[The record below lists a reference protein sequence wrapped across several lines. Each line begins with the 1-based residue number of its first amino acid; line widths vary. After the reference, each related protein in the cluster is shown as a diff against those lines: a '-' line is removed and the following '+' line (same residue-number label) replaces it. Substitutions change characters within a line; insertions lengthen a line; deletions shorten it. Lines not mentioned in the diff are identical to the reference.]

1 MSAPHPSATAG
12 DLAESRRAGLG
23 RFASIA
29 SPAMATRRDE
39 VTVDDGRFAVHVA
52 VPDAPNGAGVLLIQE
67 IFGVGAYITA
77 VADRLAA
84 LGYTVAAPDLFW
96 RFAPGHAA
104 DHDEAGLTRS
114 MELVAQLDPQKAVT
128 DCTAT
133 LTHLRSLPEVTGR
146 AGVLGFCLGG
156 TLAIGCAIAG
166 DPDAVVSYYGS
177 GVPDL
182 VDQLGSITAPT
193 LLHFGG
199 ADPYIPGD
207 QVEQVAAAARQHAGI
222 EVNVEAGAGHAF
234 DNHEAPMFFDARAA
248 EHAWELTR
256 AFLATHLGGG

>member
-1 MSAPHPSATAG
+1 MSV
-12 DLAESRRAGLG
+12 
-23 RFASIA
+23 
-29 SPAMATRRDE
+29 RRDE
-39 VTVDDGRFAVHVA
+39 VAVDDGTFTVHLA
-52 VPDAPNGAGVLLIQE
+52 VPDVPNGAGVLVIQE

-114 MELVAQLDPQKAVT
+114 IELVGQLDPEKAVA
-128 DCTAT
+128 DCLATTA
-133 LTHLRSLPEVTGR
+133 HLRGLEEVTGR
-146 AGVLGFCLGG
+146 VGVLGFCLGG
-156 TLAIGCAIAG
+156 TLAVGCAVAG

-177 GVPDL
+177 GVPDM

-199 ADPYIPGD
+199 ADPYIPT
-207 QVEQVAAAARQHAGI
+207 EQLDKVVAAVDALPGI
-222 EVNVEAGAGHAF
+222 ELNIEAGAGHAF
-234 DNHEAPMFFDARAA
+234 DNHESAMFDDPAA
-248 EHAWELTR
+248 AAHAWALTC
-256 AFLATHLGGG
+256 AFLERHLA